1 MHTSLWLRIGIIQK
15 QKCPDKSLK
24 MVWQKNVLTI
34 KQSCELTGKAE
45 NMNGKQ
51 NETPEKS
58 VKQKLVLELF
68 IILLSSV
75 AVYILAAYY
84 DILEKIV
91 EFSRQHENA
100 ELDEIVT
107 VSIFLV
113 VALAL
118 FSIRRWRE
126 LQKASVEIKQLK
138 GIIPICASCKNIR
151 DDKGFWQQVEDFVH
165 ANTEA
170 EFSHGICPDC
180 IRKLYPDLCEDE
192 DKLKDED

>member
-1 MHTSLWLRIGIIQK
+1 
-15 QKCPDKSLK
+15 